1 MEVSL
6 YFPSI
11 LLSENKPKV
20 VRFKVLTSSNL
31 LQIIV
36 PSLELCPGG
45 GLGGEETA
53 QLGKD
58 NDAFRGQE
66 GSGGKTK
73 PHSCTA
79 GSSVPFAHDTE
90 LGAFGTRRL
99 GSCRMQAHVREV
111 FLSEKNS
118 APVLLSKENNLLFMV
133 REQV

>member
-20 VRFKVLTSSNL
+20 VRFKDLTSSNL

-45 GLGGEETA
+45 GLEGEETA

-66 GSGGKTK
+66 GLVERQNL
-73 PHSCTA
+73 TA
-79 GSSVPFAHDTE
+79 ALRAVLCPLPMTPSWVH
-90 LGAFGTRRL
+90 LGQEGWAVVE
-99 GSCRMQAHVREV
+99 CRPM
-111 FLSEKNS
+111 
-118 APVLLSKENNLLFMV
+118 
-133 REQV
+133 